1 METFSRG
8 EALLA
13 AQCEA
18 NGNTKCSELKSE

>member
-1 METFSRG
+1 METFRRG

-18 NGNTKCSELKSE
+18 NGNTECSC